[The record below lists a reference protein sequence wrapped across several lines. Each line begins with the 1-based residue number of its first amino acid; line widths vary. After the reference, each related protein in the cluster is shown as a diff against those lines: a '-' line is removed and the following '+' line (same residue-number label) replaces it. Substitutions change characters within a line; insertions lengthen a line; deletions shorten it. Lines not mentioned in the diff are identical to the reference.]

1 MEPYLH
7 HAKYYETDQM
17 GIIHHSNF
25 IRWME
30 EARIDALTRFGISY
44 KEMEEQGIISPV
56 LSVFCEYKSMV
67 HFDDEILVF
76 LKVAKYNGIKLEL
89 EYEMKD
95 KKTEE
100 IKCVGR
106 STHCFLDTSGKPVS
120 LKRINP
126 EIDKQFTIMLQ
137 NEFYRGI

>member
-100 IKCVGR
+100 IKCVGK